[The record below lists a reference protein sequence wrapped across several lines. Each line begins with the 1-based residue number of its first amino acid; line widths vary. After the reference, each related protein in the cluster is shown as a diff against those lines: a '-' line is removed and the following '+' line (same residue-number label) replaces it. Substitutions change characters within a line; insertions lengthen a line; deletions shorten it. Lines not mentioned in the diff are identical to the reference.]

1 METPMLESL
10 FYKVAGFQAF
20 FREICEIFN
29 NTYVEE
35 YLRTATSEKYN

>member
-10 FYKVAGFQAF
+10 FYKVAGIQAF

-29 NTYVEE
+29 NTYFEE
-35 YLRTATSEKYN
+35 HLRAATSEKYN